1 MVRDRVMAATPF
13 AFAQFAPVDYRHL
26 VPVLEPTSWTD
37 GAGADVVLDHVG
49 GAPFGAL
56 LAATRPRGTIINIGR
71 LAGRTATVDLDLLA
85 FRRLRV
91 LGTTFSIR
99 SDEERGEVAA
109 AVKAE
114 VVPAVA
120 AGRIRP
126 VVDRV
131 IPFADAPKAA
141 ELMRAN
147 AVTGK
152 IVLDLAGVE

>member
-1 MVRDRVMAATPF
+1 
-13 AFAQFAPVDYRHL
+13 
-26 VPVLEPTSWTD
+26 VP
-37 GAGADVVLDHVG
+37 A
-49 GAPFGAL
+49 
-56 LAATRPRGTIINIGR
+56 
-71 LAGRTATVDLDLLA
+71 
-85 FRRLRV
+85 
-91 LGTTFSIR
+91 
-99 SDEERGEVAA
+99 VAA

-131 IPFADAPKAA
+131 IPFTDALKAA